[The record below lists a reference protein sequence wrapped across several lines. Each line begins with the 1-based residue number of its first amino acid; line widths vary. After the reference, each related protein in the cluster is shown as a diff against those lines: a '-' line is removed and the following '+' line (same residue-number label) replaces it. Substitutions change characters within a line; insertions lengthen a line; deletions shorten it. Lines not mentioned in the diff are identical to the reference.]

1 MERPTGAAEAPGIA
15 STTPRAFFAGLL
27 AGALAAV
34 RVRPSPLATAY
45 LIDLLE
51 ARVLAAGPED
61 PDTLAEALLAA
72 RSDRGPARVDRLRS
86 LGDRALFVSGFFA
99 DRLERQAVGR
109 GYYAAVGRSAYGHVA
124 TALSGRRAAR
134 ALFAELAGHFG
145 EYAEVLTEVGDR
157 TASDSPGRLLG
168 IFGRYLDAPRPADLR
183 RLVRRGCLPPDPR
196 SGWQ

>member
-1 MERPTGAAEAPGIA
+1 METSPGAPKASGIA

-27 AGALAAV
+27 AGAVAAV

-51 ARVLAAGPED
+51 ARVCAAGPED
-61 PDTLAEALLAA
+61 PETLAEALLAA
-72 RSDRGPARVDRLRS
+72 RSDCGPARVDRLRR

-124 TALSGRRAAR
+124 TTLSEGRAAR
-134 ALFAELAGHFG
+134 ALFAELAGRFG

-157 TASDSPGRLLG
+157 TATDPPGRLLG
-168 IFGRYLDAPRPADLR
+168 IFERYLDTPRPADLR
-183 RLVRRGCLPPDPR
+183 RLVRRGCVPPDPR
-196 SGWQ
+196 GAWQ